1 MRKDWDK
8 IIKNYTEKV
17 QEAMKNHQISS
28 SDELEECCNNPKN
41 TYQYDFFD
49 LNMFQ
54 KKIWQY
60 FMNSKDKL
68 DEGFAM
74 IEALI
79 MRGTSEADKFVCESC
94 LKAVNNVIEGFAKYV
109 FSEKWEHFQKIGN
122 ANWLENFRIKN
133 SKFLIYTSLNILE
146 FSDPNFEKEKEE
158 EKYENP
164 PTSDQANPILFSMT
178 RSFEEMKK
186 LLEHFPSSTDKKQM
200 FLLYGPFQKA
210 RACTLAFSGQ
220 LGYNCRIKPWRG
232 NDLQIGIVIDH
243 HKVDIPYG
251 DMTAYK
257 SNDMI
262 LDGSNVTKKDDTK
275 YGEKEQY
282 NRPWIRD
289 ESAVKKTLTN
299 QAKLIK
305 LPNNEFKNL
314 KEGSIEAFGGN
325 VWRKY
330 FKNKNTATNEA
341 LCLQKKDGENPIVGI
356 FLNIRLGLSGGI
368 IKSSYPDISRYK
380 DQQNLFNILE
390 KNSQLKLYVY
400 DVRQKE
406 HIVRVVENEKAR
418 ELISLR
424 CDFNQDFVATL
435 TPYQGFQD
443 QQLATP
449 QSAISATESKNIK
462 TPDPHEKNEKNSR

>member
-1 MRKDWDK
+1 MPQDWDK
-8 IIKNYTEKV
+8 IIKSYTEEV
-17 QEAMKNHQISS
+17 QAAMGKRQIFSRS
-28 SDELEECCNNPKN
+28 ELEEC
-41 TYQYDFFD
+41 FD
-49 LNMFQ
+49 N
-54 KKIWQY
+54 
-60 FMNSKDKL
+60 DKSTESDL
-68 DEGFAM
+68 FYLELYHQRIRNYLRPIDKDEGFAM
-74 IEALI
+74 IEVLMKQTQTPADEFV
-79 MRGTSEADKFVCESC
+79 SEVL
-94 LKAVNNVIEGFAKYV
+94 LKVANHKINDFAKHV
-109 FSEKWEHFQKIGN
+109 FSEKWEYFQKIVN
-122 ANWLENFRIKN
+122 ADWLENFRNKNIKF
-133 SKFLIYTSLNILE
+133 SIYIPLDILE
-146 FSDPNFEKEKEE
+146 FSDPNFEKEKQEK
-158 EKYENP
+158 KYENS
-164 PTSDQANPILFSMT
+164 PTSNQANPILFSMT
-178 RSFEEMKK
+178 PSFEEMKE
-186 LLEHFPSSTDKKQM
+186 LLKHFPSSTDKKQM
-200 FLLYGPFQKA
+200 FLCYGHFQKA

-220 LGYNCRIKPWRG
+220 LGYNCRIKPWMD

-251 DMTAYK
+251 DMNAFA
-257 SNDMI
+257 SHDMI
-262 LDGSNVTKKDDTK
+262 LDGSNVTKKAQTK

-289 ESAVKKTLTN
+289 ESDTKKTITN

-305 LPNNEFKNL
+305 LPKNEFKNL

-368 IKSSYPDISRYK
+368 IESSYPDISRYK
-380 DQQNLFNILE
+380 DRQNLLNILE
-390 KNSQLKLYVY
+390 KNPQLKLYVY

-435 TPYQGFQD
+435 TPYQGFQNR
-443 QQLATP
+443 QLATP
-449 QSAISATESKNIK
+449 QSAISATESQNIK
-462 TPDPHEKNEKNSR
+462 TPDPLEKNEKNSR